1 MDIKS
6 YEIDSVIETLQKM
19 GIKGLMENSSVFILH
34 HLLERG
40 VINNPTDNGIKSYL
54 IENGIPPRET
64 RTSQ

>member
-19 GIKGLMENSSVFILH
+19 GLKGLMEYTDVFVIN

-40 VINNPTDNGIKSYL
+40 VINNPTDSGIK
-54 IENGIPPRET
+54 N
-64 RTSQ
+64 